1 MLSLVYLILVEAAL
15 SCRGA
20 PDVDGRVLGYPTP
33 EVDCPRIRSAADAWS
48 LPVLRLVLVVDVLA
62 AGSVVPSIILLLVP
76 VGAVLLQVPRLIMLL
91 LLSLILIMIVV
102 EPVVA
107 ALV

>member
-1 MLSLVYLILVEAAL
+1 
-15 SCRGA
+15 
-20 PDVDGRVLGYPTP
+20 VLGYPTP

>member
-1 MLSLVYLILVEAAL
+1 MKSNGFSKKIGLSCLANPAIFMGLIAVLTPIFTLYLPLSLAVIL
-15 SCRGA
+15 
-20 PDVDGRVLGYPTP
+20 
-33 EVDCPRIRSAADAWS
+33 
-48 LPVLRLVLVVDVLA
+48 
-62 AGSVVPSIILLLVP
+62 P